1 MALRSTSDEGSPP
14 RIKRLP
20 HVWGVATPSA
30 ASSGITAAMETREQ
44 QLKQYE
50 RGFRRAG
57 LPLLIEDFSA
67 REDVFNRA
75 FPLLAFVLVVE
86 LVGALDV
93 DWPVLANLGALAA
106 ALALTVGAV
115 ALANRARG
123 RRALSLPER
132 IGPWELTV
140 FVLLPAIVQGI
151 FHGGWGLAAI
161 AFNLVLLG
169 FVAVGYGFGVGAI
182 VVWAAR
188 RLTGQL
194 AQSLLLLARAVPLL
208 LIFALVLFINT
219 EMWNV
224 FANRSDATLIA
235 VGVLLG
241 LVATVFLVARLPKE
255 VALLEQDVLGA
266 GTSSPPLS
274 SRQRT
279 NVGLVLLISHGL
291 QIAVVTLAIGAF
303 FVAFGMIVIDRA
315 VMEAWTGGP
324 GDAILSVTVLDVPLL
339 LTYELLRVAGA
350 IAALSGLYY
359 AIAVLTDGAY
369 REEFLDEITAQMR
382 TTFAARAEYLS
393 LRASDPAP

>member
-1 MALRSTSDEGSPP
+1 MSE
-14 RIKRLP
+14 
-20 HVWGVATPSA
+20 
-30 ASSGITAAMETREQ
+30 REP
-44 QLKQYE
+44 QLADYE

-75 FPLLAFVLVVE
+75 FPLLALVLLAE
-86 LVGALDV
+86 LLAALDV
-93 DWPVLANLGALAA
+93 DWPLLANLGAVAA
-106 ALALTVGAV
+106 ALALTLAAV
-115 ALANRARG
+115 TLANRARG
-123 RRALSLPER
+123 RPMFAFPQR
-132 IGPWELTV
+132 IGPVELAV

-151 FHGGWGLAAI
+151 FHGGWGLAVI
-161 AFNLVLLG
+161 AFNVVLLG
-169 FVAVGYGFGVGAI
+169 LVAVGYGFGIGAI

-224 FANRSDATLIA
+224 FSGRSDATLIA
-235 VGVLLG
+235 VGLL
-241 LVATVFLVARLPKE
+241 LAAVATAFLVARLPKE
-255 VALLEQDVLGA
+255 VAALEDEVLGEETGA
-266 GTSSPPLS
+266 AAAPPLNP
-274 SRQRT
+274 RQRA

-303 FVAFGMIVIDRA
+303 FVAFGMIVIDAA
-315 VMEAWTGGP
+315 VMEAWTGGA
-324 GDAILSVTVLDVPLL
+324 GEAILDVTVLDVPLL

-382 TTFAARAEYLS
+382 TTFAARAAYLR
-393 LRASDPAP
+393 LRAPDRAP

>member
-1 MALRSTSDEGSPP
+1 
-14 RIKRLP
+14 
-20 HVWGVATPSA
+20 
-30 ASSGITAAMETREQ
+30 METREQ